1 MKRLSPSVEAQVRH
15 AFGLLLEIRSQ
26 PEAPNLL
33 AQANAFLKMLVQG
46 ADTQAQPVV
55 ISVQAVRIRDR

>member
-1 MKRLSPSVEAQVRH
+1 MRRPSPSIEAQVRH

-33 AQANAFLKMLVQG
+33 AQAIAFLTMLVQG
-46 ADTQAQPVV
+46 ADTQAQAVV
-55 ISVQAVRIRDR
+55 ISVQAVRIRGR

>member
-1 MKRLSPSVEAQVRH
+1 MKRSSPSIEAQVRH

-26 PEAPNLL
+26 PEAPDLL

-46 ADTQAQPVV
+46 GDTQTPPLV
-55 ISVQAVRIRDR
+55 ISVQAVRIRDC

>member
-1 MKRLSPSVEAQVRH
+1 MRRPSPSIEAQVRH

-33 AQANAFLKMLVQG
+33 AQAIAFLKMLVQG
-46 ADTQAQPVV
+46 ADTQAQTVV